1 MSWTSKTLSN
11 AKARAKK
18 HGREFSLT
26 ADDVADLFNKQGG
39 LCYWFKVPLAVVE
52 QRLTLTLPTLD
63 RVSSDGGY
71 TVDNV
76 VLASLAANRAKSNCD
91 PDEWEE
97 FLSVLR
103 FCNLKTKSSHDD

>member
-1 MSWTSKTLSN
+1 MSWSSTLLSN

-26 ADDVADLFNKQGG
+26 STDITDLFNEQGG
-39 LCYWFKVPLAVVE
+39 LCYWLKVPLAVVE

-63 RVSSDGGY
+63 RVDSDRGY
-71 TVDNV
+71 TRDNV
-76 VLASLAANRAKSNCD
+76 VLASLAANRAKSNSD

-103 FCNLKTKSSHDD
+103 FSLTDRLPSHEN